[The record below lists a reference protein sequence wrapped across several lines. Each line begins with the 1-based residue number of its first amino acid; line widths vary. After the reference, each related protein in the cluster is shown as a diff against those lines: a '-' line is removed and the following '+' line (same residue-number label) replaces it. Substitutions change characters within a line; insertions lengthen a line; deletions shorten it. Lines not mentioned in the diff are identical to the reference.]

1 MPSNIFVECKSNFN
15 EFPKTLGI
23 LDNYT
28 FSAKDLFDLKGHIKS
43 NGHKGSLNKFEP
55 SSSTS
60 PIITALM
67 REGAKLVGL
76 TNCDEFF
83 YSLTG
88 IESSFQQP
96 ENWINT
102 KLVPGG
108 SSSGAAAS
116 VGFDLADFALG
127 SDTGGSIRVPASF
140 CSLFGIRPTHGRI
153 PTNGMT
159 ALAPSLD
166 TLGWLTK
173 KPELLS
179 KVGQILLK
187 NYSTQKNKINKIIII
202 EDLFKYSTQQ
212 VSADSKQWIK
222 ILEAHFNIEAKTFSA
237 IDFESSIMD
246 FQIIQGWEAKLGLVK
261 HVKKHRLKL
270 RKNIKERIDFADS
283 ITKAEFENANKNR
296 KNFKSRIDALIE
308 DDCVAIFPTTPMP
321 ALNKSKINEELSIF
335 RKKIHN
341 FTCIAGLTGRPQISL
356 PLKID
361 TPQPFGISILGSLNK
376 DEQLISLTE
385 KIYLEKR

>member
-1 MPSNIFVECKSNFN
+1 MSNNIFVECKVNLK
-15 EFPKTLGI
+15 EFPTTLGI
-23 LDNYT
+23 LDRYT

-43 NGHKGSLNKFEP
+43 NGHRGSLNKFKP
-55 SSSTS
+55 SSNTS
-60 PIITALM
+60 PIITSLM
-67 REGAKLVGL
+67 NEGAKLVGL

-96 ENWINT
+96 ENWINA

-153 PTNGMT
+153 PTDGMT
-159 ALAPSLD
+159 ALAPSID

-187 NYSTQKNKINKIIII
+187 NYSKQKNKINKIIII
-202 EDLFKYSTQQ
+202 EDLFNHCTQE
-212 VSADSKQWIK
+212 VFANTKQWIK
-222 ILEAHFNIEAKTFSA
+222 ILETHFNLEVKAFSS

-246 FQIIQGWEAKLGLVK
+246 FQIIQGWEAKVGLVK

-270 RKNIKERIDFADS
+270 RKNIKERIEFADS
-283 ITKAEFENANKNR
+283 ITENEFKKANNNR
-296 KNFKSRIDALIE
+296 KDFKRRIDSLIE

-321 ALNKSKINEELSIF
+321 ALNKSNINQELSLF

-356 PLKID
+356 PLNMD
-361 TPQPFGISILGSLNK
+361 LPQPFGISILGGLNK

-385 KIYLEKR
+385 KIYL